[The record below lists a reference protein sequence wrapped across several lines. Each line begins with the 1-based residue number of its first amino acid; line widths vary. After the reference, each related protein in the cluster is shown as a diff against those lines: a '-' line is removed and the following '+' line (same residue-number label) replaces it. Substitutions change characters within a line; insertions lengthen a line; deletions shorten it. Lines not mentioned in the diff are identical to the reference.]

1 MEEGFFNLKSL
12 REQVY
17 EYLKIQLNEGK
28 LEHGA
33 FLNLN
38 AISAEMGI
46 SKTPLRDALFQLE
59 AEGFVTIY
67 PRRGVKVNTLTL
79 EKIRNI
85 YQILGGLEGAV
96 LVEVAAKFRKKDV
109 DAMRQFNEEMKNAL
123 QQNDFERFYSRN
135 LDFHNAYLELSEN
148 TDLLRTVRIL
158 KERLYE
164 FPRSKGFL
172 KEWEVESTGEHDR
185 IIDLL
190 AKGDFKGAAEYIRD
204 VHWSFAVQER
214 YIRKYYFGLAAQTAE
229 R

>member
-96 LVEVAAKFRKKDV
+96 LVEVASKFRKKDV
-109 DAMRQFNEEMKNAL
+109 EAMRQFNEEMKDAL
-123 QQNDFERFYSRN
+123 QRNDFEHFYSRN

-148 TDLLRTVRIL
+148 ADLLRTVRIL

-172 KEWEVESTGEHDR
+172 KEWEVASTGEHDR
-185 IIDLL
+185 LIELL
-190 AKGDFKGAAEYIRD
+190 AKGDFNGAADYIRD

-214 YIRKYYFGLAAQTAE
+214 FIRKYYFGLAAQTVE

>member
-1 MEEGFFNLKSL
+1 VEDGFFNLKSL

-67 PRRGVKVNTLTL
+67 PRRGVKVNVLTL

-96 LVEVAAKFRKKDV
+96 LVEVAVKFHQKDIE
-109 DAMRQFNEEMKNAL
+109 AMATFNEEMKTAL
-123 QQNDFERFYSRN
+123 EKNDFNLFYSRN
-135 LDFHNAYLELSEN
+135 LDFHNAYLDLSEN

-158 KERLYE
+158 KERLYD

-172 KEWEVESTGEHDR
+172 KEWEVVSTGEHDQ
-185 IIDLL
+185 IIDFLR
-190 AKGDFKGAAEYIRD
+190 KGDFNGAADYIRD
-204 VHWSFAVQER
+204 VHWSFSVQER
-214 YIRKYYFGLAAQTAE
+214 FIRRYYFGMASQPVS

>member
-1 MEEGFFNLKSL
+1 MEDGFFNLKSL

-67 PRRGVKVNTLTL
+67 PRRGVKVNVLSL

-85 YQILGGLEGAV
+85 YQILGGLEGARRGLRTSGKGV
-96 LVEVAAKFRKKDV
+96 IRTP
-109 DAMRQFNEEMKNAL
+109 REELREKLRVGTDRLLAP
-123 QQNDFERFYSRN
+123 ERF
-135 LDFHNAYLELSEN
+135 
-148 TDLLRTVRIL
+148 
-158 KERLYE
+158 
-164 FPRSKGFL
+164 KG
-172 KEWEVESTGEHDR
+172 R
-185 IIDLL
+185 
-190 AKGDFKGAAEYIRD
+190 KGKSQGPTPAPWGR
-204 VHWSFAVQER
+204 
-214 YIRKYYFGLAAQTAE
+214 
-229 R
+229 

>member
-1 MEEGFFNLKSL
+1 MEDGFFNLKSL

-67 PRRGVKVNTLTL
+67 PRRGVKVNVLTL

-85 YQILGGLEGAV
+85 YQILGGLEGVV
-96 LVEVAAKFRKKDV
+96 LVEVAVKFHDKDV
-109 DAMRQFNEEMKNAL
+109 ELMERLNQEMKMAL
-123 QQNDFERFYSRN
+123 ENNDFNLFYSKN

-148 TDLLRTVRIL
+148 SDLLRNVKIL
-158 KERLYE
+158 KERLYD
-164 FPRSKGFL
+164 FPRTKGFI
-172 KEWEVESTGEHDR
+172 KDWEVVSTGEHDQ
-185 IIDLL
+185 IVTLL
-190 AKGDFKGAAEYIRD
+190 GKGDFNGAAEYIRD
-204 VHWSFAVQER
+204 VHWSFSVQER
-214 YIRKYYFGLAAQTAE
+214 FIRRYYFGLASQPVT

>member
-1 MEEGFFNLKSL
+1 VEDGFFNLKSL

-67 PRRGVKVNTLTL
+67 PRRGVKVNVLTL

-96 LVEVAAKFRKKDV
+96 LVEIAVKFHDRDV
-109 DAMRQFNEEMKNAL
+109 ELMERLNQEMKIAL
-123 QQNDFERFYSRN
+123 ENNDFNLFYSKN

-148 TDLLRTVRIL
+148 SDLLRNVRIL
-158 KERLYE
+158 KERLYD
-164 FPRSKGFL
+164 FPRTKGFI
-172 KEWEVESTGEHDR
+172 KDWEVVSTGEHDQ
-185 IIDLL
+185 IVNLL
-190 AKGDFKGAAEYIRD
+190 GKGDFNGAADYIRD
-204 VHWSFAVQER
+204 VHWSFSVQER
-214 YIRKYYFGLAAQTAE
+214 FIRRYYFGLASQPVT

>member
-1 MEEGFFNLKSL
+1 MEDGFFNLKSL

-67 PRRGVKVNTLTL
+67 PRRGVKVNVLTL

-96 LVEVAAKFRKKDV
+96 LVEVAVKFREKDV
-109 DAMRQFNEEMKNAL
+109 EGMATLNDEMKDAL
-123 QQNDFERFYSRN
+123 DKNDFDLFYARN
-135 LDFHNAYLELSEN
+135 LEFHNAYLGLTEN
-148 TDLLRTVRIL
+148 TDLLRMARIL
-158 KERLYE
+158 KERLYD
-164 FPRSKGFL
+164 FPRTKGFV
-172 KEWEVESTGEHDR
+172 KEWEVASTGEHDQ
-185 IIDLL
+185 LL
-190 AKGDFKGAAEYIRD
+190 ACLRKGDFSGAADFIRD
-204 VHWSFAVQER
+204 VHWSFSVQER
-214 YIRKYYFGLAAQTAE
+214 YIRRYYFGQVSQPLPK
-229 R
+229 

>member
-1 MEEGFFNLKSL
+1 MEDGFFNLKSL

-59 AEGFVTIY
+59 VEGFVTIY
-67 PRRGVKVNTLTL
+67 PRRGVKVNVLTL

-85 YQILGGLEGAV
+85 YQILGGLEGVV
-96 LVEVAAKFRKKDV
+96 LVEVAVKFHDKDV
-109 DAMRQFNEEMKNAL
+109 ELMDRLNQEMKIAL
-123 QQNDFERFYSRN
+123 ENNDFNLFYSKN

-148 TDLLRTVRIL
+148 SDLLRTVKIL
-158 KERLYE
+158 KERLYD
-164 FPRSKGFL
+164 FPRTKGFI
-172 KEWEVESTGEHDR
+172 KDWEVVSTGEHDQ
-185 IIDLL
+185 IVKLL
-190 AKGDFKGAAEYIRD
+190 EKGDFNGAADYIRD
-204 VHWSFAVQER
+204 VHWSFSVQER
-214 YIRKYYFGLAAQTAE
+214 FIRRYYFGLASQPVT

>member
-1 MEEGFFNLKSL
+1 MEDGFFNLKSL

-67 PRRGVKVNTLTL
+67 PRRGVKVNVLTL

-96 LVEVAAKFRKKDV
+96 LVEVAVKFREKDV
-109 DAMRQFNEEMKNAL
+109 EGMATLNDEMKDAL
-123 QQNDFERFYSRN
+123 DKNDFDLFYARN
-135 LDFHNAYLELSEN
+135 LEFHNVYLGLTEN
-148 TDLLRTVRIL
+148 TDLLRMARIL
-158 KERLYE
+158 KERLYD
-164 FPRSKGFL
+164 FPRTKGFV
-172 KEWEVESTGEHDR
+172 KEWEVASTGEHDQ
-185 IIDLL
+185 LL
-190 AKGDFKGAAEYIRD
+190 ACLRKGDFSGAADFIRD
-204 VHWSFAVQER
+204 VHWSFSVQER
-214 YIRKYYFGLAAQTAE
+214 YIRRYYFGQVSQPLPK
-229 R
+229 

>member
-1 MEEGFFNLKSL
+1 MEDGFFNLKSL

-67 PRRGVKVNTLTL
+67 PRRGVKVNVLSL

-96 LVEVAAKFRKKDV
+96 LVEVAVKFHKKDV
-109 DAMRQFNEEMKNAL
+109 DGMENYNEEMKAAL
-123 QQNDFERFYSRN
+123 ENNNFDLFYSRN
-135 LDFHNAYLELSEN
+135 LDFHNVYLELSEN
-148 TDLLRTVRIL
+148 SDLLRTVRIL
-158 KERLYE
+158 KERLYD

-172 KEWEVESTGEHDR
+172 KEWEVASTGEHDQIVGFLR
-185 IIDLL
+185 R
-190 AKGDFKGAAEYIRD
+190 GDFNGAADYIRD
-204 VHWSFAVQER
+204 VHWSFSVQER
-214 YIRKYYFGLAAQTAE
+214 FIRRYYFGLASQPVT

>member
-1 MEEGFFNLKSL
+1 MEDGFFNLKSL

-67 PRRGVKVNTLTL
+67 PRRGVKVNVLTL

-96 LVEVAAKFRKKDV
+96 LVEVAVKFHSTDIDR
-109 DAMRQFNEEMKNAL
+109 MESLNEDMKAAL
-123 QQNDFERFYSRN
+123 DRNDFNLFYAKN
-135 LDFHNAYLELSEN
+135 LDFHNAYLDLSEN
-148 TDLLRTVRIL
+148 SDLLRTVRIL

-164 FPRSKGFL
+164 FPRTKGFL
-172 KEWEVESTGEHDR
+172 KEWEIVSTGEHDQLVDNLR
-185 IIDLL
+185 R
-190 AKGDFKGAAEYIRD
+190 GDFNGAADYIRD
-204 VHWSFAVQER
+204 VHWSFSVQER
-214 YIRKYYFGLAAQTAE
+214 FIRKYYFGLAIQPVG

>member
-1 MEEGFFNLKSL
+1 MAEGFFNLKSL

-96 LVEVAAKFRKKDV
+96 LVEVASKFRKKDV
-109 DAMRQFNEEMKNAL
+109 DAMSQFNEEMKDAL
-123 QQNDFERFYSRN
+123 RRNDFERFYSRN

-185 IIDLL
+185 IIEFL
-190 AKGDFKGAAEYIRD
+190 AKGDFNGAADYIRD

-214 YIRKYYFGLAAQTAE
+214 YIRKYYFGLAAQTTE